1 MDSDIIGLMGRR
13 KKKDLD
19 EELGGDDALKEE
31 RRPSLKG
38 DAKRSIAA
46 VFCVAF
52 AVLFSLGYFES
63 AGSFG
68 KLLDTLMRT
77 LFGWGKWI
85 VPPLLIGL
93 SVFFMK
99 RGKTT
104 LSDWVRLLGFGLL
117 FLSILGFFHL
127 YLGDTQEALLQA
139 TLDGRGGGYL
149 GFGLS
154 ALLIAFTGKTAGT
167 VILFTLFLIGLIAA
181 FNVSLHHAF
190 GYIGEK
196 LSRENAPDV
205 SLDAERT
212 DEEDILPGEESK
224 EISLS
229 QEFLSSAAI
238 EQEKMIEDQN
248 IGHISIDGETV
259 DEESDGIMKL
269 SFDDGALD
277 PDSAAFK
284 DSTKEKPKPKRRA
297 SAYAWQLPST
307 DLLEKGGDK
316 GRGGD
321 VEKNKNTIQ
330 HTLKYFGIEVEP
342 GEVLV
347 GPAVTQ
353 YSFKPA
359 VGVKLSKITTLNNDI
374 SLALAKHP
382 IRIEAPIPGK
392 SLIGFEVPNA
402 GKAFVRLREA
412 FLSPEYIEKKSPLL
426 VVVGQDVSGKYV
438 TANLAKMPHVLVAGA
453 TGTGK
458 SVCINTMLLSLLYQN
473 SPEDLKLILVDPKRV
488 ELSFYNGVPHLK
500 SNVITDNARVVNALK
515 WAVGEMEKRYK
526 ILEQAKVRD
535 IESYHEKR
543 LRGEKLLVPREE
555 GGLEE
560 EEMPHLPYIVIVVD
574 EMADLMS
581 SHGKEVERLIV
592 RLAQMSRAIGIHL
605 ILATQRPEVT
615 VITGLI
621 KANVPA
627 RMAFTMRSQIDSRT
641 ILDTGGAEKLLGSG
655 DMLFTMPGMQQPRRL
670 QGVFVSEG
678 EVRKVVD
685 FLKKQKEELGA
696 EDIGEDFTGDEES
709 APGDMFAPALE
720 GQTSGDVD
728 PVYEQAKQLVI
739 ETRRAATTYL
749 QTRLSIGYSRAARM
763 MELLEQNGVI
773 GPSNGAKPREIL
785 VSKDGERI
793 GAQYGEDPMAE
804 QVARDTWQS

>member
-1 MDSDIIGLMGRR
+1 MGR
-13 KKKDLD
+13 KKKSIS
-19 EELGGDDALKEE
+19 EETSDDNEVSKEE
-31 RRPSLKG
+31 RKSSLKG

-46 VFCVAF
+46 VFSVAF
-52 AVLFSLGYFES
+52 AVLFSLGYFGA
-63 AGSFG
+63 AGSLGEIF
-68 KLLDTLMRT
+68 DSMMRA

-85 VPPLLIGL
+85 VPPLLIL
-93 SVFFMK
+93 LAVFFMK
-99 RGKTT
+99 RGKAT
-104 LSDWVRLLGFGLL
+104 LSDWVKLLGFSLL
-117 FLSILGFFHL
+117 FLSVLGFFHL
-127 YLGDTQEALLQA
+127 YLGDTQESLLQA
-139 TLDGRGGGYL
+139 AEDGRGGGYL
-149 GFGLS
+149 GFGLA
-154 ALLIAFTGKTAGT
+154 ALFIAFTGKTAGA

-181 FNVSLHHAF
+181 FNVSLHRAF
-190 GYIGEK
+190 EYAGKSIF
-196 LSRENAPDV
+196 RERD
-205 SLDAERT
+205 SDASPG
-212 DEEDILPGEESK
+212 DEESEDEPILSEDASDEV
-224 EISLS
+224 SLS
-229 QEFLSSAAI
+229 QDFSPSETAEIEAAPG
-238 EQEKMIEDQN
+238 EQN
-248 IGHISIDGETV
+248 ISSISIDGE
-259 DEESDGIMKL
+259 EEDDNVSAIAKV
-269 SFDDGALD
+269 SFDDDTDDVKEISSDEGRE
-277 PDSAAFK
+277 
-284 DSTKEKPKPKRRA
+284 EKPKRKRRA
-297 SAYAWQLPST
+297 SSYAWQLPST

-316 GRGGD
+316 GQGGD
-321 VEKNKNTIQ
+321 IEKNKNTIQ

-342 GEVLV
+342 GEVQV

-402 GKAFVRLREA
+402 GKALVRLREA
-412 FLSPEYIEKKSPLL
+412 FLSKEYAEKKAPLL
-426 VVVGQDVSGKYV
+426 MVVGQDVSGKYMM
-438 TANLAKMPHVLVAGA
+438 ANLAKMPHVLVAGS
-453 TGTGK
+453 TGSGK

-515 WAVGEMEKRYK
+515 WSVGEMEKRYK

-535 IESYHEKR
+535 IESYYEKR
-543 LRGEKLLVPREE
+543 SRGEKLLVPREE

-560 EEMPHLPYIVIVVD
+560 EDMPHLPYIVIVID

-627 RMAFTMRSQIDSRT
+627 RMAFTVRSQIDSRT

-655 DMLFTMPGMQQPRRL
+655 DLLFTMPGMQQPRRL

-696 EDIGEDFTGDEES
+696 EDIGEDFSLGEEGS
-709 APGDMFAPALE
+709 ADDIFAPAPE
-720 GQTSGDVD
+720 GQMHGDVD
-728 PVYEQAKQLVI
+728 PMYEQAKQLVI
-739 ETRRAATTYL
+739 ETRRAATTFL
-749 QTRLSIGYSRAARM
+749 QTRLGIGYSRGARL

-785 VSKDGERI
+785 IGKDGERI
-793 GAQYGEDPMAE
+793 GAQYGDDPMAE
-804 QVARDTWQS
+804 QIARDKWQS

>member
-1 MDSDIIGLMGRR
+1 MGRR
-13 KKKDLD
+13 KKNNFEEEPD
-19 EELGGDDALKEE
+19 ESASPREE
-31 RRPSLKG
+31 RKPSLKG
-38 DAKRSIAA
+38 DAKRSILA
-46 VFCVAF
+46 VFCVTF
-52 AVLFSLGYFES
+52 AVLFVLGYFEG

-68 KLLDTLMRT
+68 AFLDNMMRIS
-77 LFGWGKWI
+77 FGWGKWI
-85 VPPLLIGL
+85 VPPLLIL
-93 SVFFMK
+93 LAVFFMK
-99 RGKTT
+99 RGKAT
-104 LSDWVRLLGFGLL
+104 LSDWVKLLGFVLL
-117 FLSILGFFHL
+117 SFSLLGFLHL
-127 YLGDTQEALLQA
+127 YLGDTKEELFVAAQA
-139 TLDGRGGGYL
+139 GQGGGYL
-149 GFGLS
+149 GFGLAS
-154 ALLIAFTGKTAGT
+154 FLLVFTGKVAGT
-167 VILFTLFLIGLIAA
+167 VILVMLFLVGLIAA

-190 GYIGEK
+190 EYLGQK
-196 LSRENAPDV
+196 LPTRKTD
-205 SLDAERT
+205 DASVPG
-212 DEEDILPGEESK
+212 DEGISDESDDILPEEA
-224 EISLS
+224 EDISLS
-229 QEFLSSAAI
+229 HDFALSDDGVDTNRPS
-238 EQEKMIEDQN
+238 DN
-248 IGHISIDGETV
+248 ISNISIEGDR
-259 DEESDGIMKL
+259 DEDDASGIAKV
-269 SFDDGALD
+269 SFDDETEEGIED
-277 PDSAAFK
+277 FVD
-284 DSTKEKPKPKRRA
+284 DETEEKPKRKRR
-297 SAYAWQLPST
+297 SHAYAWQLPT
-307 DLLEKGGDK
+307 IELLEKGGDK
-316 GRGGD
+316 GQGGD

-330 HTLKYFGIEVEP
+330 HTLKYFGIDVEP
-342 GEVLV
+342 GEVQV

-402 GKAFVRLREA
+402 GKALVRLREA
-412 FLSPEYIEKKSPLL
+412 FLSKEYAEKKSPLL
-426 VVVGQDVSGKYV
+426 VVVGQDVSGKYMM
-438 TANLAKMPHVLVAGA
+438 ANLAKMPHVLVAGA

-515 WAVGEMEKRYK
+515 WAVREMENRYK

-535 IESYHEKR
+535 IESYNEKR
-543 LRGEKLLVPREE
+543 SRGEKLLVPREE

-560 EEMPHLPYIVIVVD
+560 EDMPHLPYIVIVVD

-670 QGVFVSEG
+670 QGIFISEA
-678 EVRKVVD
+678 EVRRVVD

-696 EDIGEDFTGDEES
+696 EDIGEDFSNSDEAVGD
-709 APGDMFAPALE
+709 DMFAPAPE
-720 GQTSGDVD
+720 GELSGDVD
-728 PVYEQAKQLVI
+728 PMYEQAKQLVI
-739 ETRRAATTYL
+739 ETRRAATTFL
-749 QTRLSIGYSRAARM
+749 QTRLGIGYSRGARL
-763 MELLEQNGVI
+763 MEMLEQNGI
-773 GPSNGAKPREIL
+773 ISPGDGAKKREVL
-785 VSKDGERI
+785 VSKDGDRI
-793 GAQYGEDPMAE
+793 APQYGEDPLAE
-804 QVARDTWQS
+804 QIARDKWQA

>member
-1 MDSDIIGLMGRR
+1 MGRR
-13 KKKDLD
+13 KKNTSEEDLD
-19 EELGGDDALKEE
+19 ENDAPREE
-31 RRPSLKG
+31 RKPSLKG
-38 DAKRSIAA
+38 DAKRSILA

-52 AVLFSLGYFES
+52 AVLFVLGYFDG

-68 KLLDTLMRT
+68 GFLDGVMRVT
-77 LFGWGKWI
+77 FGWGKWI
-85 VPPLLIGL
+85 VPPLFVLLAI
-93 SVFFMK
+93 FFMK
-99 RGKTT
+99 RGRAT
-104 LSDWVRLLGFGLL
+104 LSDWVKLLGFVLL
-117 FLSILGFFHL
+117 SFSLLGFLHL
-127 YLGDTQEALLQA
+127 YLGDTQEELFAVAKAGQ
-139 TLDGRGGGYL
+139 GGGYL
-149 GFGLS
+149 GFGLAS
-154 ALLIAFTGKTAGT
+154 LLLTFTGKVAGT
-167 VILFTLFLIGLIAA
+167 VILLMLFLVGLIAA

-190 GYIGEK
+190 EYLGEK
-196 LSRENAPDV
+196 MPMRK
-205 SLDAERT
+205 T
-212 DEEDILPGEESK
+212 DEETFHDEESIPY
-224 EISLS
+224 EQDDVMREEAESVSLS
-229 QEFLSSAAI
+229 QDFLPLNESG
-238 EQEKMIEDQN
+238 DTDHHPDN
-248 IGHISIDGETV
+248 IGNISIEGDQ
-259 DEESDGIMKL
+259 DEIATAGIAKV
-269 SFDDGALD
+269 SFDDEEEEGEGE
-277 PDSAAFK
+277 DSI
-284 DSTKEKPKPKRRA
+284 DDDLPEEKPRRKRRPH
-297 SAYAWQLPST
+297 AYAWQLPT
-307 DLLEKGGDK
+307 VELLEKGGDK
-316 GRGGD
+316 GQGGD
-321 VEKNKNTIQ
+321 IEKNKNTIQ
-330 HTLKYFGIEVEP
+330 HTLKYFGIDVEP
-342 GEVLV
+342 GEVQV

-402 GKAFVRLREA
+402 GKALVRLREA
-412 FLSPEYIEKKSPLL
+412 FLSKEYAEKKSPLL
-426 VVVGQDVSGKYV
+426 VVVGQDVSGKYMM
-438 TANLAKMPHVLVAGA
+438 ANLAKMPHVLVAGA

-515 WAVGEMEKRYK
+515 WAVREMEQRYK

-535 IESYHEKR
+535 IESYSEKR
-543 LRGEKLLVPREE
+543 SRGEKLLVPREE

-560 EEMPHLPYIVIVVD
+560 EDMPHLPYIVIVVD

-670 QGVFVSEG
+670 QGIFISEA
-678 EVRKVVD
+678 EVRRVVD

-696 EDIGEDFTGDEES
+696 EDIGEDFASDDES
-709 APGDMFAPALE
+709 KGTDMFAPTPE
-720 GQTSGDVD
+720 GESSGDVD
-728 PVYEQAKQLVI
+728 PMYEQAKQLVI

-749 QTRLSIGYSRAARM
+749 QTRLGIGYSRGARL
-763 MELLEQNGVI
+763 MELLEQNGI
-773 GPSNGAKPREIL
+773 ISAGDGAKKREVL
-785 VSKDGERI
+785 VSKDGERT
-793 GAQYGEDPMAE
+793 APQYGEDPMAE
-804 QVARDTWQS
+804 QIARDKWQT

>member
-1 MDSDIIGLMGRR
+1 MGRR
-13 KKKDLD
+13 KKNISEESGTD
-19 EELGGDDALKEE
+19 ELSKEE
-31 RRPSLKG
+31 RKPSLKS

-46 VFCVAF
+46 VFCLAF
-52 AVLFSLGYFES
+52 AILFSLGYFDA

-68 KLLDTLMRT
+68 TFLDNIMRA

-85 VPPLLIGL
+85 VPFLLIGL

-99 RGKTT
+99 RGKAT
-104 LSDWVRLLGFGLL
+104 LSDWVKLLGFALL

-127 YLGDTQEALLQA
+127 YLGDTQETLLQA
-139 TLDGRGGGYL
+139 ALQGRGGGYL

-154 ALLIAFTGKTAGT
+154 VLLLIFTGKTAGT
-167 VILFTLFLIGLIAA
+167 VILLMLLLTGLIAA

-190 GYIGEK
+190 EYIGGKISKEK
-196 LSRENAPDV
+196 E
-205 SLDAERT
+205 
-212 DEEDILPGEESK
+212 GEESAASN
-224 EISLS
+224 EADSAEERVASLGSDTESISLS
-229 QEFLSSAAI
+229 QDFSSSLPNEP
-238 EQEKMIEDQN
+238 EQSAEEQN
-248 IGHISIDGETV
+248 ISRISIDGENTDETV
-259 DEESDGIMKL
+259 GAIAKV
-269 SFDDGALD
+269 SFDNEENTVSPEDA
-277 PDSAAFK
+277 SE
-284 DSTKEKPKPKRRA
+284 EKPKRKRKMNMQ
-297 SAYAWQLPST
+297 AWQFPT
-307 DLLEKGGDK
+307 IELLEKGGDK
-316 GRGGD
+316 GQGGD

-330 HTLKYFGIEVEP
+330 HTLKYFGIDVEP
-342 GEVLV
+342 GEVQV
-347 GPAVTQ
+347 GPSVTQ

-392 SLIGFEVPNA
+392 SMIGFEVPNT
-402 GKAFVRLREA
+402 GKALVRLREA
-412 FLSPEYIEKKSPLL
+412 FLSKEYAEKKSPLL
-426 VVVGQDVSGKYV
+426 IVVGQDVSGKYMM
-438 TANLAKMPHVLVAGA
+438 ANLAKMPHVLVAGS
-453 TGTGK
+453 TGSGK

-515 WAVGEMEKRYK
+515 WSVGEMEKRYK

-535 IESYHEKR
+535 IESYFEKR

-560 EEMPHLPYIVIVVD
+560 EDMPHLPYIVIVID

-627 RMAFTMRSQIDSRT
+627 RMAFTVRSQIDSRT

-685 FLKKQKEELGA
+685 FLKKQKEELDA
-696 EDIGEDFTGDEES
+696 EDIGENFSGGDEAAS
-709 APGDMFAPALE
+709 GSDMFAPAPE
-720 GQTSGDVD
+720 GQMSGDVD

-763 MELLEQNGVI
+763 MALLEQNGII

-785 VSKDGERI
+785 VSKDGERT
-793 GAQYGEDPMAE
+793 APQYGEDPMAE
-804 QVARDTWQS
+804 QIARDKWQT

>member
-1 MDSDIIGLMGRR
+1 MGRR
-13 KKKDLD
+13 KKNYSEEGED
-19 EELGGDDALKEE
+19 EIDSPKEE
-31 RRPSLKG
+31 RKPSLKG
-38 DAKRSIAA
+38 DAKRSILA

-52 AVLFSLGYFES
+52 AVLFVLGYFEG
-63 AGSFG
+63 AGSLGEF
-68 KLLDTLMRT
+68 LDSILRVT
-77 LFGWGKWI
+77 FGWGKWI
-85 VPPLLIGL
+85 VPPLLIL
-93 SVFFMK
+93 LAIFFMK
-99 RGKTT
+99 RGRAT
-104 LSDWVRLLGFGLL
+104 LSDWVKLLGFIVLAL
-117 FLSILGFFHL
+117 ALLGFLHL
-127 YLGDTQEALLQA
+127 YLGDTKEALLTVAKAGQ
-139 TLDGRGGGYL
+139 GGGYL
-149 GFGLS
+149 GFGLAS
-154 ALLIAFTGKTAGT
+154 LLLTYTGKVAGT
-167 VILFTLFLIGLIAA
+167 VILVMLFLIGLIAA

-190 GYIGEK
+190 EY
-196 LSRENAPDV
+196 LWQRMPTREGNKSEDVPHDEVAEDNPDGV
-205 SLDAERT
+205 IPEEAE
-212 DEEDILPGEESK
+212 D
-224 EISLS
+224 ISLS
-229 QEFLSSAAI
+229 RDFALSGSEEVSDEPSDNIASLSI
-238 EQEKMIEDQN
+238 EGDQDEDVA
-248 IGHISIDGETV
+248 G
-259 DEESDGIMKL
+259 GIAQV
-269 SFDDGALD
+269 SFDDEGDEGEDFDEDAL
-277 PDSAAFK
+277 A
-284 DSTKEKPKPKRRA
+284 EEKPKRRRRPH
-297 SAYAWQLPST
+297 AYAWQLPT
-307 DLLEKGGDK
+307 VDLLEKGGDK
-316 GRGGD
+316 GQGGD

-330 HTLKYFGIEVEP
+330 HTLKYFGIDVEP

-402 GKAFVRLREA
+402 GKALVRLREA
-412 FLSPEYIEKKSPLL
+412 FLSKEYAEKKSPLL
-426 VVVGQDVSGKYV
+426 VVVGQDVSGKYMM
-438 TANLAKMPHVLVAGA
+438 ANLAKMPHVLVAGA

-515 WAVGEMEKRYK
+515 WAVREMESRYK

-535 IESYHEKR
+535 IESYSEKR
-543 LRGEKLLVPREE
+543 SRGEKLLVPREE

-560 EEMPHLPYIVIVVD
+560 EDMPHLPYIVIVVD

-670 QGVFVSEG
+670 QGIFISEA
-678 EVRKVVD
+678 EVKRVVD
-685 FLKKQKEELGA
+685 FLKKQKEEHGA
-696 EDIGEDFTGDEES
+696 EDIGEDFASDDES
-709 APGDMFAPALE
+709 GGSDMFAPAPE
-720 GQTSGDVD
+720 GELSGDVD

-739 ETRRAATTYL
+739 QTRRAATTYL

-763 MELLEQNGVI
+763 MEMLEQNGII

-785 VSKDGERI
+785 VSKEGERT
-793 GAQYGEDPMAE
+793 APLYGEDPMAE
-804 QVARDTWQS
+804 QITRDKWQA

>member
-1 MDSDIIGLMGRR
+1 MGR
-13 KKKDLD
+13 KKKNISEETSDDD
-19 EELGGDDALKEE
+19 EVSKEG
-31 RRPSLKG
+31 RKSSLKS

-52 AVLFSLGYFES
+52 AVLFSLGYFGA
-63 AGSFG
+63 AGSLGEIF
-68 KLLDTLMRT
+68 DSMMRA

-85 VPPLLIGL
+85 VPPLLIL
-93 SVFFMK
+93 LAVFFMK
-99 RGKTT
+99 RGKAT
-104 LSDWVRLLGFGLL
+104 LSDWVKLLGFGLL
-117 FLSILGFFHL
+117 FLSVLGFFHL
-127 YLGDTQEALLQA
+127 YLGDTQESLLQA
-139 TLDGRGGGYL
+139 AEDGRGGGYL
-149 GFGLS
+149 GFGLA
-154 ALLIAFTGKTAGT
+154 ALFIAFTGKTAGA

-190 GYIGEK
+190 EYAGKSIF
-196 LSRENAPDV
+196 RERD
-205 SLDAERT
+205 SDAASS
-212 DEEDILPGEESK
+212 DEEPESEPVLLEEAAD

-229 QEFLSSAAI
+229 QDFSPSETAEI
-238 EQEKMIEDQN
+238 EVAPGEQN
-248 IGHISIDGETV
+248 ISSISIDGEAEDDDV
-259 DEESDGIMKL
+259 SAIAKV
-269 SFDDGALD
+269 SFDDDAD
-277 PDSAAFK
+277 DVKEISS
-284 DSTKEKPKPKRRA
+284 DETREEKPKRKRRA
-297 SAYAWQLPST
+297 SSYAWQLPST

-316 GRGGD
+316 GQGGD
-321 VEKNKNTIQ
+321 IEKNKNTIQ

-342 GEVLV
+342 GEVQV

-402 GKAFVRLREA
+402 GKALVRLREA
-412 FLSPEYIEKKSPLL
+412 FLSKEYAEKKAPLL
-426 VVVGQDVSGKYV
+426 MVVGQDVSGKYMM
-438 TANLAKMPHVLVAGA
+438 ANLAKMPHVLVAGS
-453 TGTGK
+453 TGSGK

-515 WAVGEMEKRYK
+515 WSVGEMEKRYK

-535 IESYHEKR
+535 IESYYEKR
-543 LRGEKLLVPREE
+543 SRGEKLLVPREE

-560 EEMPHLPYIVIVVD
+560 EDMPHLPYIVIVID

-627 RMAFTMRSQIDSRT
+627 RMAFTVRSQIDSRT

-655 DMLFTMPGMQQPRRL
+655 DLLFTMPGMQQPRRL

-696 EDIGEDFTGDEES
+696 EDIGEDFSLGEEGS
-709 APGDMFAPALE
+709 ADDIFAPAPE
-720 GQTSGDVD
+720 GQMSGDVD
-728 PVYEQAKQLVI
+728 PMYEQAKQLVI
-739 ETRRAATTYL
+739 ETRRAATTFL
-749 QTRLSIGYSRAARM
+749 QTRLGIGYSRGARL
-763 MELLEQNGVI
+763 MELLEQNGII

-785 VSKDGERI
+785 IGKDGERI
-793 GAQYGEDPMAE
+793 GAQYGDDPMAE
-804 QVARDTWQS
+804 QIARDKWQS

>member
-1 MDSDIIGLMGRR
+1 MGRR
-13 KKKDLD
+13 KKNVSPETSDNSD
-19 EELGGDDALKEE
+19 NDDTPKGE
-31 RRPSLKG
+31 RKHSLKG

-46 VFCVAF
+46 IFCVAF
-52 AVLFSLGYFES
+52 AVLFSMGYFQA

-68 KLLDTLMRT
+68 YFLDSMMRA

-85 VPPLLIGL
+85 VPPLLVLLAI
-93 SVFFMK
+93 FFMK
-99 RGKTT
+99 RGRAT
-104 LSDWVRLLGFGLL
+104 LSDWVKLLGFALL

-127 YLGDTQEALLQA
+127 YLGDTQEALLRA
-139 TLDGRGGGYL
+139 ALDGRGGGYL

-154 ALLIAFTGKTAGT
+154 ALLITFTGKTAGT
-167 VILFTLFLIGLIAA
+167 VILLMLFLTGLIAA

-190 GYIGEK
+190 EYVRSMVSRKKTDGMPANMNEGE
-196 LSRENAPDV
+196 V
-205 SLDAERT
+205 SVEG
-212 DEEDILPGEESK
+212 IVSPGPETE

-229 QEFLSSAAI
+229 QDFSSSEGMRPEESA
-238 EQEKMIEDQN
+238 EEQN
-248 IGHISIDGETV
+248 ISRISIDGEPNEDTLSSITKV
-259 DEESDGIMKL
+259 
-269 SFDDGALD
+269 SFDNEENDVVR
-277 PDSAAFK
+277 AAS
-284 DSTKEKPKPKRRA
+284 DDMLEEKPQKKRRA
-297 SAYAWQLPST
+297 NTLAWQLPSI

-316 GRGGD
+316 GQGGD

-342 GEVLV
+342 GEVQV

-359 VGVKLSKITTLNNDI
+359 VGVKLSKITTLSNDI

-402 GKAFVRLREA
+402 GKALVRLREA
-412 FLSPEYIEKKSPLL
+412 FLSKEYAEKKAPLL
-426 VVVGQDVSGKYV
+426 IVVGQDVSGKYMM
-438 TANLAKMPHVLVAGA
+438 ANLAKMPHVLVAGS
-453 TGTGK
+453 TGSGK

-488 ELSFYNGVPHLK
+488 ELSFYNGIPHLK
-500 SNVITDNARVVNALK
+500 GNVIMDNARVVNALK
-515 WAVGEMEKRYK
+515 WSVGEMERRYK

-535 IESYHEKR
+535 IESYYEKR

-560 EEMPHLPYIVIVVD
+560 EDMPHLPYIVIVVD

-592 RLAQMSRAIGIHL
+592 RIAQMSRAIGIHL

-627 RMAFTMRSQIDSRT
+627 RMAFTVRSQIDSRT

-696 EDIGEDFTGDEES
+696 EDIGEDFSLGAES
-709 APGDMFAPALE
+709 ASNDVFAPAPE
-720 GQTSGDVD
+720 GEMQGDVD
-728 PVYEQAKQLVI
+728 PMYEQAKQLVI
-739 ETRRAATTYL
+739 ETRRAATTFL
-749 QTRLSIGYSRAARM
+749 QTRLGIGYSRAARM
-763 MELLEQNGVI
+763 MELLEQNGII
-773 GPSNGAKPREIL
+773 GQSNGAKPREIL
-785 VSKDGERI
+785 VGKDGERN
-793 GAQYGEDPMAE
+793 APQYGDDPMAE
-804 QVARDTWQS
+804 QISRDKWQS

>member
-1 MDSDIIGLMGRR
+1 MGRR
-13 KKKDLD
+13 KKKDFD
-19 EELGGDDALKEE
+19 EELDEDDVPKEE

-38 DAKRSIAA
+38 DAKRSILA

-52 AVLFSLGYFES
+52 AVLFTLGYFEG

-68 KLLDTLMRT
+68 AFLDSILRVS
-77 LFGWGKWI
+77 FGWGKWI
-85 VPPLLIGL
+85 VPFLLIAL
-93 SVFFMK
+93 AVFFLK
-99 RGKTT
+99 RGRAT
-104 LSDWVRLLGFGLL
+104 LSDWVRILGFALL
-117 FLSILGFFHL
+117 SLSFLGFFHL
-127 YLGDTQEALLQA
+127 YLGGTKEELFVAAQA
-139 TLDGRGGGYL
+139 GRGGGYL
-149 GFGLS
+149 GFGLAS
-154 ALLIAFTGKTAGT
+154 FLLSFMGKVAGT
-167 VILFTLFLIGLIAA
+167 VILLMFFLIGLIAA

-190 GYIGEK
+190 GYLWEK
-196 LSRENAPDV
+196 MPARNRDESDTAFHDGVMTDDQKAVLTKE
-205 SLDAERT
+205 AE
-212 DEEDILPGEESK
+212 D
-224 EISLS
+224 ISLS
-229 QEFLSSAAI
+229 RDFSLPDVEGVS
-238 EQEKMIEDQN
+238 DQPSHN
-248 IGHISIDGETV
+248 IGHISIEGDR
-259 DEESDGIMKL
+259 DEDAGGGIAQL
-269 SFDDGALD
+269 SFDDEED
-277 PDSAAFK
+277 REDFK
-284 DSTKEKPKPKRRA
+284 DDEPLKEKPKKKRRA
-297 SAYAWQLPST
+297 PAYAWQLPAM

-316 GRGGD
+316 GQGGD

-330 HTLKYFGIEVEP
+330 HTLKYFGIDVEP
-342 GEVLV
+342 GEVQV

-402 GKAFVRLREA
+402 GKALVRLREA
-412 FLSPEYIEKKSPLL
+412 FLSKEYAEKKSPLL
-426 VVVGQDVSGKYV
+426 VVVGQDVSGKYMM
-438 TANLAKMPHVLVAGA
+438 ANLAKMPHVLVAGA

-488 ELSFYNGVPHLK
+488 ELSFYNGIPHLK

-515 WAVGEMEKRYK
+515 WAVREMENRYK

-535 IESYHEKR
+535 IGSYHEKR
-543 LRGEKLLVPREE
+543 SRGEKLLVPREG

-560 EEMPHLPYIVIVVD
+560 EDMPHLPYIVIVVD

-655 DMLFTMPGMQQPRRL
+655 DMLFMMPGMQQPRRL
-670 QGVFVSEG
+670 QGIFISES
-678 EVRKVVD
+678 EVRRVVD

-696 EDIGEDFTGDEES
+696 EDIGEDFSNGDEEVGS
-709 APGDMFAPALE
+709 DMFAPTPE
-720 GQTSGDVD
+720 GEVRDDVD
-728 PVYEQAKQLVI
+728 PMYEQAKQLVI
-739 ETRRAATTYL
+739 ETRRAATTFL
-749 QTRLSIGYSRAARM
+749 QTRLGIGYSRGARL
-763 MELLEQNGVI
+763 MEMLEQNGII

-785 VSKDGERI
+785 VGKDGERNVP
-793 GAQYGEDPMAE
+793 QYGEDPLAE
-804 QVARDTWQS
+804 QIARDKWQA

>member
-1 MDSDIIGLMGRR
+1 MGR
-13 KKKDLD
+13 KKKNTS
-19 EELGGDDALKEE
+19 EEGGDESDAPKEE
-31 RRPSLKG
+31 KKHSLKS

-68 KLLDTLMRT
+68 KLLDDMMRA

-93 SVFFMK
+93 AIFFMK
-99 RGKTT
+99 RGRAT
-104 LSDWVRLLGFGLL
+104 LSDWVKLLGFGLL

-139 TLDGRGGGYL
+139 ALDGRGGGYL

-190 GYIGEK
+190 EYVGSK
-196 LSRENAPDV
+196 VSRNGT
-205 SLDAERT
+205 LDASMDEERT
-212 DEEDILPGEESK
+212 EEDVVLPEEESE

-229 QEFLSSAAI
+229 QDFPSS
-238 EQEKMIEDQN
+238 EVVEPENTPEDQN
-248 IGHISIDGETV
+248 IGHISIDGEDT
-259 DEESDGIMKL
+259 DEESEGITKL
-269 SFDDGALD
+269 SFDDETDDAD
-277 PDSAAFK
+277 DVS
-284 DSTKEKPKPKRRA
+284 SEERMEERPKRKRRV
-297 SAYAWQLPST
+297 SAYTWQLPST

-316 GRGGD
+316 GQGGD

-342 GEVLV
+342 GEVQV

-402 GKAFVRLREA
+402 GKALVRLREA
-412 FLSPEYIEKKSPLL
+412 FLSKEYAEKKSPLL
-426 VVVGQDVSGKYV
+426 MVVGQDVSGKYMM
-438 TANLAKMPHVLVAGA
+438 ANLAKMPHVLVAGS
-453 TGTGK
+453 TGSGK

-515 WAVGEMEKRYK
+515 WSVGEMEKRYK

-535 IESYHEKR
+535 IESYYEKR
-543 LRGEKLLVPREE
+543 SRGEKLLVPREE

-560 EEMPHLPYIVIVVD
+560 EDMPHLPYIVIVID

-627 RMAFTMRSQIDSRT
+627 RMAFTVRSQIDSRT

-696 EDIGEDFTGDEES
+696 EDIGEDFAGDEES
-709 APGDMFAPALE
+709 APGDMFAPAPE
-720 GQTSGDVD
+720 GQMSGDVD

-739 ETRRAATTYL
+739 ESRRAATTYL

-804 QVARDTWQS
+804 QIARDKWQS

>member
-1 MDSDIIGLMGRR
+1 MDFMGRR
-13 KKKDLD
+13 KKNISEEDSD
-19 EELGGDDALKEE
+19 ENDAPREE

-38 DAKRSIAA
+38 DAKRSILA

-52 AVLFSLGYFES
+52 AVLFILGYFDG

-68 KLLDTLMRT
+68 GFLDGVMRVT
-77 LFGWGKWI
+77 FGWGKWI
-85 VPPLLIGL
+85 VPPLLIL
-93 SVFFMK
+93 LAVFFMK
-99 RGKTT
+99 RGRAT
-104 LSDWVRLLGFGLL
+104 LSDWVKLLGFVLL
-117 FLSILGFFHL
+117 SLSLLGFFHL
-127 YLGDTQEALLQA
+127 YLGDTKDELFRAAQA
-139 TLDGRGGGYL
+139 GQGGGYI
-149 GFGLS
+149 GFGLAS
-154 ALLIAFTGKTAGT
+154 FLLTFTGKVAGT
-167 VILFTLFLIGLIAA
+167 VILVMLFLIGLIAA

-190 GYIGEK
+190 EYLGEK
-196 LSRENAPDV
+196 MPMRKG
-205 SLDAERT
+205 
-212 DEEDILPGEESK
+212 DEESVHDEEGVSY
-224 EISLS
+224 EQGDMAREEAESVSLS
-229 QEFLSSAAI
+229 QDFLPSNESG
-238 EQEKMIEDQN
+238 DTDRHSDN
-248 IGHISIDGETV
+248 IGNISIEGDQ
-259 DEESDGIMKL
+259 DEIATAGIAKV
-269 SFDDGALD
+269 SFDDDADDESEDFVDDVL
-277 PDSAAFK
+277 PE
-284 DSTKEKPKPKRRA
+284 EKPRRKRR
-297 SAYAWQLPST
+297 SHAYSWKLPT
-307 DLLEKGGDK
+307 VDLLEKGGDK
-316 GRGGD
+316 GQGGD
-321 VEKNKNTIQ
+321 IEKNKNTIQ
-330 HTLKYFGIEVEP
+330 HTLKYFGIDVEP
-342 GEVLV
+342 GEVQV

-402 GKAFVRLREA
+402 GKALVRLREA
-412 FLSPEYIEKKSPLL
+412 FLSKEYAEKKSPLL
-426 VVVGQDVSGKYV
+426 VVVGQDVSGKYMM
-438 TANLAKMPHVLVAGA
+438 ANLAKMPHVLVAGA

-515 WAVGEMEKRYK
+515 WAVREMENRYK

-543 LRGEKLLVPREE
+543 SRGEKLLVPREE

-560 EEMPHLPYIVIVVD
+560 EDMPHLPYIVIVVD

-670 QGVFVSEG
+670 QGIFISEV
-678 EVRKVVD
+678 EVRRVVD

-696 EDIGEDFTGDEES
+696 EDIGEDFASDDETK
-709 APGDMFAPALE
+709 GTDMFAPSPE
-720 GQTSGDVD
+720 GELSGDVD

-739 ETRRAATTYL
+739 QTRRAATTYL

-763 MELLEQNGVI
+763 MEMLEQNGII

-785 VSKDGERI
+785 VGKDGERTVP
-793 GAQYGEDPMAE
+793 QYGEDPMAE
-804 QVARDTWQS
+804 QIARDKWQA

>member
-1 MDSDIIGLMGRR
+1 MGR
-13 KKKDLD
+13 KKKNLS
-19 EELGGDDALKEE
+19 EESGDKSDAPKEE
-31 RRPSLKG
+31 KKHSLKG

-46 VFCVAF
+46 VFCVAS
-52 AVLFSLGYFES
+52 AALFSLGYFES

-68 KLLDTLMRT
+68 KFLDDMMRT

-93 SVFFMK
+93 AIFFMK
-99 RGKTT
+99 RGRAT
-104 LSDWVRLLGFGLL
+104 LSDWVKLLGFGLL

-127 YLGDTQEALLQA
+127 YLGDTREALLQVA
-139 TLDGRGGGYL
+139 LDGRGGGYL

-167 VILFTLFLIGLIAA
+167 VILLTLFLIGLIAA

-190 GYIGEK
+190 EYVGNK
-196 LSRENAPDV
+196 VSRGDTSET
-205 SLDAERT
+205 SLDEGQA
-212 DEEDILPGEESK
+212 EEDMALPEEESG

-229 QEFLSSAAI
+229 QDFPSSEI
-238 EQEKMIEDQN
+238 VDREKIIEDQN
-248 IGHISIDGETV
+248 IGHISIDGDDT
-259 DEESDGIMKL
+259 DEESDGIARL
-269 SFDDGALD
+269 SFDDETDEANDVSLD
-277 PDSAAFK
+277 ERSE
-284 DSTKEKPKPKRRA
+284 EKPKQKRRV
-297 SAYAWQLPST
+297 STYTWQLPST

-316 GRGGD
+316 GQGGD

-342 GEVLV
+342 GEVQV

-392 SLIGFEVPNA
+392 SLIGFEVPNT
-402 GKAFVRLREA
+402 GKALVRLREA
-412 FLSPEYIEKKSPLL
+412 FLSKEYTEKKSPLL
-426 VVVGQDVSGKYV
+426 MVVGQDVSGKYMM
-438 TANLAKMPHVLVAGA
+438 ANLAKMPHVLVAGS
-453 TGTGK
+453 TGSGK

-515 WAVGEMEKRYK
+515 WSVGEMEKRYK

-535 IESYHEKR
+535 IESYYEKR
-543 LRGEKLLVPREE
+543 SRGEKLLVPREE

-560 EEMPHLPYIVIVVD
+560 EDMPHLPYIVIVID

-627 RMAFTMRSQIDSRT
+627 RMAFTVRSQIDSRT

-696 EDIGEDFTGDEES
+696 EDIGEDFAGDEES
-709 APGDMFAPALE
+709 GLGDIFAPVSE

-728 PVYEQAKQLVI
+728 PMYEQAKQLVI
-739 ETRRAATTYL
+739 ETRRAATTFL
-749 QTRLSIGYSRAARM
+749 QTRLGIGYSRGARL

-785 VSKDGERI
+785 VSKDGERM
-793 GAQYGEDPMAE
+793 GVQYGEDPMAE
-804 QVARDTWQS
+804 QIARDKWQS